1 LAIYEDILSNT
12 GQRTQVKPSASSA
25 SVDISCGCPPPSFFP
40 VLRGVQFPLLMA
52 YELLQ
57 TGYPLKIVDSRSRI
71 GIDELKEMAKA
82 TFGDLVKAVVDVNLA
97 IMAVDAELHADE
109 EALLI
114 ESASVQ
120 NDLWGINLYPEL
132 EGPDFVE
139 FDSMINFRPS
149 QGNRSRGVD
158 NPEVREIIRKIVEN
172 LVIR

>member
-1 LAIYEDILSNT
+1 
-12 GQRTQVKPSASSA
+12 
-25 SVDISCGCPPPSFFP
+25 
-40 VLRGVQFPLLMA
+40 MA